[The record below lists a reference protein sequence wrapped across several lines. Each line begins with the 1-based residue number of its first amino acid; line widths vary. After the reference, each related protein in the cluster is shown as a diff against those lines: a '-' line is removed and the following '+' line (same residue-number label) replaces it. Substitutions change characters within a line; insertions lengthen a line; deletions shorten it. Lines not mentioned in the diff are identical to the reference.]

1 MVNERCRKT
10 EYPIGKSISQLN
22 VSNSQES
29 CRSLFRIKFEKV
41 ESIHSIREFQNAEI
55 VPSLGYLQKEDYMCK
70 SNLKNAYFLVFLH
83 QFSQNFPDFKWNNSI
98 YQFLSFWIM
107 ASALGIH
114 KLKLKFPFSNIG
126 NRLCDW

>member
-55 VPSLGYLQKEDYMCK
+55 VPQKEDYMCK

-83 QFSQNFPDFKWNNSI
+83 QFSQNFPNFK
-98 YQFLSFWIM
+98 
-107 ASALGIH
+107 
-114 KLKLKFPFSNIG
+114 
-126 NRLCDW
+126 